1 VNRRNGNENM
11 GIKSRMMNGLA
22 TVVDNPTKFE
32 AWIMM
37 ESSQDIIIR
46 YPVKYY
52 YIDYL
57 FWIN

>member
-1 VNRRNGNENM
+1 M